1 MVARAAAPRTLR
13 FLVALPIVALVLFG
27 ATSPV
32 AAVTP
37 VGDQLAKSPPAG
49 YDISYPQCGGPYP
62 ASPAFAIVGVNG
74 GRVYDPN
81 PCLAA
86 PDGSAQLTWGGPAV
100 ELYANTANPG
110 PELSSHWPDGQV
122 EPRPCDTASLPGADT
137 ADCAYDYGW
146 NAAADSYRIAL
157 DASIALGLAPAGATH
172 TPQDAFWWLDVET
185 ANSWRSDQALNVAA
199 LEGARDYLESMGVA
213 GVGFY
218 STPRM
223 WSQITGDSDAFSRHP
238 SWVAGAS
245 TYRGAM
251 AACDDEGFTGG
262 PVQYAQYFKQ
272 GFDAN
277 HRC

>member
-1 MVARAAAPRTLR
+1 MVLRAVAPRTLR
-13 FLVALPIVALVLFG
+13 AVLALPILVLALLA
-27 ATSPV
+27 ATTPV
-32 AAVTP
+32 AATGP

-49 YDISYPQCGGPYP
+49 YDISYPQCGSPYP
-62 ASPAFAIVGVNG
+62 LSPAFAIVGVNG
-74 GRVYDPN
+74 GRVYDAN

-86 PDGSAQLTWGGPAV
+86 PDGGGQLAWGGPSV

-110 PELSSHWPDGQV
+110 PELSSYWPHGQLV
-122 EPRPCDTASLPGADT
+122 PRPCDTAALPGADT
-137 ADCAYDYGW
+137 LDCAYDYGW
-146 NAAADSYRIAL
+146 NAAADSYRTAVH
-157 DASIALGLAPAGATH
+157 AYVVLGLAPADATR
-172 TPQDAFWWLDVET
+172 TPRDAFWWLDVET
-185 ANSWRSDQALNVAA
+185 ANSWRDDPALNIAA
-199 LEGARDYLESMGVA
+199 LQGARDYLESMRVA

-245 TYRGAM
+245 TLRGAM
-251 AACDDEGFTGG
+251 ASCSDEGFTGG
-262 PVQYAQYFKQ
+262 PVQYAQYLRL